1 VRQARPCFSG
11 ADFTLAAA
19 LAWRKPAKPTSAH
32 PEADV
37 SSRVGTGSGNS
48 STPFGSVRGGTA
60 GLVTCAKVARAQG
73 CGRWLLRSAGPSDW
87 KYCFRS
93 RRGRVWRS
101 GSCAKHG
108 AEMARNSCIQ
118 WQRFRNDDRPVGMLV
133 VESGS
138 RLASTSPCSLKSYV
152 NRWFERFCPSGQGV
166 ANFQGPRYPAQT
178 GQNWRAGQ
186 TSALNTA
193 PLPSSVSFSR
203 TKPSIPL
210 GWQAADRL
218 ATGSATGEPLPS
230 QSMADEHKAHRSSL
244 SSRARVAQAR
254 WPSLVNRRGRAKR

>member
-1 VRQARPCFSG
+1 MLSG

-48 STPFGSVRGGTA
+48 STPFGSVSRGDRRPRHVRQG
-60 GLVTCAKVARAQG
+60 ARAQG

-108 AEMARNSCIQ
+108 AEMARNS
-118 WQRFRNDDRPVGMLV
+118 WHPVQRFRNDDRPVGMLV

-138 RLASTSPCSLKSYV
+138 RPCVDFALQPEVIREFDGLRGFAVRTGCGELPKDRV
-152 NRWFERFCPSGQGV
+152 I
-166 ANFQGPRYPAQT
+166 PRRT

-186 TSALNTA
+186 NLCSQYRSTPVECEFQPDQAFNPRL
-193 PLPSSVSFSR
+193 VGKQR
-203 TKPSIPL
+203 I
-210 GWQAADRL
+210 GWRRDLHR
-218 ATGSATGEPLPS
+218 EPLPS
-230 QSMADEHKAHRSSL
+230 QSMADEYKAHRSSL
-244 SSRARVAQAR
+244 EQPRPRGASPLAISGEQAWESKGDSR
-254 WPSLVNRRGRAKR
+254 N